1 MKVETIFIAIIA
13 LLMFSCKQKDEFQK
27 LAANDILLGTP
38 KPGEWLADHPEKG
51 QTFEEYSKLKP
62 MKPGKYRNK
71 IYILPMGDFTKQE
84 SKIVDL
90 TVEYIRLFYGIET
103 IRMETIKDD
112 LVPKDKRR
120 INEEGNEQLDASF
133 LLHEIIPDLKPED
146 ALVIMALTS
155 KDLYPKPSWNFVF
168 GLATYS
174 DGIGI
179 TSIAR
184 YDPNNK
190 DYAIGLRRAIKT
202 SDHEIGHM
210 FKMRHCTHAMCVM
223 NGVNSLSEDDRK
235 PNTLCSVC
243 LKKMAWNLGLNN
255 KERFRR
261 LISFYEKHHLSSD
274 AEIMK
279 YQLKLIE

>member
-1 MKVETIFIAIIA
+1 
-13 LLMFSCKQKDEFQK
+13 MFSCKEKDEFWK
-27 LAANDILLGTP
+27 LASSDVLLGAP

-62 MKPGKYRNK
+62 MKPSKERNK

-90 TVEYIRLFYGIET
+90 TVEYISLFYGIET
-103 IRMETIKDD
+103 IRMKTIKDD

-120 INEEGNEQLDASF
+120 MNEEGKEQLDASF
-133 LLHEIIPDLKPED
+133 LLHKIIPDLKPED
-146 ALVIMALTS
+146 GLVVMALTS

-202 SDHEIGHM
+202 SAHEIGHM

-223 NGVNSLSEDDRK
+223 NGVNSLSEDDQK

-255 KERFRR
+255 KERFKK

-279 YQLKLIE
+279 NQLKLIE

>member
-1 MKVETIFIAIIA
+1 VKIKTIFIAIIA
-13 LLMFSCKQKDEFQK
+13 LLVFSCKEKDEFRK
-27 LAANDILLGTP
+27 LASSDVLLGAP

-62 MKPGKYRNK
+62 MKPSKERNK

-90 TVEYIRLFYGIET
+90 TVEYISLFYGIET
-103 IRMETIKDD
+103 IRMKTI
-112 LVPKDKRR
+112 
-120 INEEGNEQLDASF
+120 
-133 LLHEIIPDLKPED
+133 LLHKIIPDLKPED
-146 ALVIMALTS
+146 GLVVMALTS

-202 SDHEIGHM
+202 SAHEIGHM

-223 NGVNSLSEDDRK
+223 NGVNSLSEDDQK

-255 KERFRR
+255 KERFKK

-279 YQLKLIE
+279 NQLKLIE